1 MTKQTCDTC
10 GTELIL
16 DGCSE
21 CGAPICCPVCCRE
34 TTLESEIERLKEENL
49 RLHAVRD
56 AAEPFMADPPI
67 GVGDHVPCQQ
77 YTTAGDCR
85 ALAAAMQRLDK

>member
-1 MTKQTCDTC
+1 MKFDLNRLKAAVAFGRTCQDPV
-10 GTELIL
+10 IN
-16 DGCSE
+16 DCSE
-21 CGAPICCPVCCRE
+21 IMAQAAD
-34 TTLESEIERLKEENL
+34 EIDRLKEENL

-56 AAEPFMADPPI
+56 AAEPFMADPPV

-85 ALAAAMQRLDK
+85 ALATAMQRVEEKP